1 MQICDHFNNKKKGG
15 EQKEYFRITIS
26 LEKYDKCSIK
36 TEMSSLSFPV
46 VLSVGVP
53 RVSKQ
58 WEILHNIC
66 AVIPSQKEY
75 RNFIFK
81 SNYLESM

>member
-1 MQICDHFNNKKKGG
+1 
-15 EQKEYFRITIS
+15 
-26 LEKYDKCSIK
+26 
-36 TEMSSLSFPV
+36 MSSLSFPV